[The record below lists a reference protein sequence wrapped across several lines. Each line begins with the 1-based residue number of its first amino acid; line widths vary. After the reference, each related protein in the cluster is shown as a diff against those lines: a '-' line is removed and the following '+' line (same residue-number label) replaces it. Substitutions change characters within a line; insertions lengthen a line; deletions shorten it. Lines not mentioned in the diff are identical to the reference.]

1 MEMDGNMQDFIIIG
15 HKAVTTGGFSLNDM
29 PGSAGR
35 MDILCRCI
43 NSVFF
48 LSHDLRRD
56 VQAHLLLLGESN
68 PPRVIRFN
76 GEKIRYLN
84 PDERSA
90 GALIKKALELDNIS
104 FTETRSTPGVWVRE
118 ADLITLLG
126 EFASDGRKIF
136 YFREDGEDLRH
147 INDGIKDGVFILG
160 DHLGLT
166 EDEEKLVLG
175 LSTGTISV
183 GPLSL
188 HADHC
193 IILILNE
200 LDRVMVG
207 QTER

>member
-1 MEMDGNMQDFIIIG
+1 MQDFIIIG

-56 VQAHLLLLGESN
+56 VQAHLLLLGDPN
-68 PPRVIRFN
+68 PPRIIRFN
-76 GEKIRYLN
+76 GEKLRYLN

-90 GALIKKALELDNIS
+90 GALIKKALELNNIS
-104 FTETRSTPGVWVRE
+104 SLEIRSTPGVWVRQ
-118 ADLITLLG
+118 ADLRTLLD
-126 EFASDGRKIF
+126 EFTGDGRKIF
-136 YFREDGEDLRH
+136 YFREDGEDLRN
-147 INDGIKDGVFILG
+147 ITEGIKDGVFILG

-166 EDEEKLVLG
+166 EEEENLVLEM
-175 LSTGTISV
+175 SAGTISV

-193 IILILNE
+193 IILIHNE
-200 LDRVMVG
+200 LDRVMID
-207 QTER
+207 QIQR

>member
-1 MEMDGNMQDFIIIG
+1 MKDFVIIG

-56 VQAHLLLLGESN
+56 VQAHLLLLGDPN
-68 PPRVIRFN
+68 PPRLIRFN
-76 GEKIRYLN
+76 GEQLRYLN

-90 GALIKKALELDNIS
+90 GALIKKALELNNIS
-104 FTETRSTPGVWVRE
+104 SRESRSTPGVWVRE
-118 ADLITLLG
+118 ADLQTLMA
-126 EFASDGRKIF
+126 EFVGDGRKIF
-136 YFREDGEDLRH
+136 YFREDGENIRN
-147 INDGIKDGVFILG
+147 IVQGIKGGVFILG

-166 EDEEKLVLG
+166 EEEESLILG
-175 LSTGTISV
+175 MSAGTISV

-193 IILILNE
+193 IILIHNE
-200 LDRVMVG
+200 LDRVMTG
-207 QTER
+207 

>member
-1 MEMDGNMQDFIIIG
+1 MQDFIIIG

-56 VQAHLLLLGESN
+56 VQAHLLLLGEPNS
-68 PPRVIRFN
+68 PRLIRFN
-76 GEKIRYLN
+76 GDKLRYLN

-104 FTETRSTPGVWVRE
+104 SLETRSTPGVWVRE
-118 ADLITLLG
+118 ADLRTLLD
-126 EFASDGRKIF
+126 EFAKDGRKIF
-136 YFREDGEDLRH
+136 YFREDGKDIRDSSE
-147 INDGIKDGVFILG
+147 GIKDGVFVLG

-166 EDEEKLVLG
+166 EEEEQLVLG
-175 LSTGTISV
+175 MSAGTISV

-193 IILILNE
+193 IILIHNE
-200 LDRVMVG
+200 LDRFIA
-207 QTER
+207 TKIER

>member
-1 MEMDGNMQDFIIIG
+1 MQDFIIIG

-56 VQAHLLLLGESN
+56 VQAHLLLLGEPA

-104 FTETRSTPGVWVRE
+104 SAETRSTPGVWIRE
-118 ADLITLLG
+118 ADLDTLMR
-126 EFASDGRKIF
+126 EFAIDGRDIF
-136 YFREDGEDLRH
+136 YFREDGEDIRH
-147 INDGIKDGVFILG
+147 ITSEIKDGVFILG

-166 EDEEKLVLG
+166 EDEEKLVTEV
-175 LSTGTISV
+175 STGTISV

-193 IILILNE
+193 ITLILNE
-200 LDRVMVG
+200 LDRSMFG

>member
-1 MEMDGNMQDFIIIG
+1 MDENMQDFIIIG

-56 VQAHLLLLGESN
+56 VQAHLLLLGEPN

-76 GEKIRYLN
+76 GEKLRYLN

-90 GALIKKALELDNIS
+90 GALIKKALDIGAIS
-104 FTETRSTPGVWVRE
+104 SIETRSTPGVWIRE
-118 ADLITLLG
+118 TDLSTMLS
-126 EFASDGRKIF
+126 EFSSDGRKIF
-136 YFREDGEDLRH
+136 YFREDGEDIRSTSEGL
-147 INDGIKDGVFILG
+147 KDGVFILG

-166 EDEEKLVLG
+166 EDEEKLVMG
-175 LSTGTISV
+175 LSAGTISV

-193 IILILNE
+193 IILIHNE
-200 LDRVMVG
+200 LDRVAFG
-207 QTER
+207 QIQR

>member
-1 MEMDGNMQDFIIIG
+1 MQDFIIIG

-56 VQAHLLLLGESN
+56 VQAHLLLLGDPN

-76 GEKIRYLN
+76 GEKLRYLN

-90 GALIKKALELDNIS
+90 GALIKKALELNNIS
-104 FTETRSTPGVWVRE
+104 SLETRSTPGVWVRQ
-118 ADLITLLG
+118 ADLRTLLD
-126 EFASDGRKIF
+126 EFTGDGRKIF
-136 YFREDGEDLRH
+136 YFREDGEDIRN
-147 INDGIKDGVFILG
+147 IAKGIKDGVFILG
-160 DHLGLT
+160 DHLGLMEEE
-166 EDEEKLVLG
+166 EDLVLG
-175 LSTGTISV
+175 MSAGTISV

-193 IILILNE
+193 IILIHNE
-200 LDRVMVG
+200 LDRVMIG
-207 QTER
+207 QIQR

>member
-1 MEMDGNMQDFIIIG
+1 MKDFIIIG

-56 VQAHLLLLGESN
+56 VQVHLLLLGEPT

-76 GEKIRYLN
+76 GEKLRYLN

-104 FTETRSTPGVWVRE
+104 STEIRSTPGVWVRE
-118 ADLITLLG
+118 ADLNTLLG
-126 EFASDGRKIF
+126 EFTADGRKIF
-136 YFREDGEDLRH
+136 YFREDGEDIRH
-147 INDGIKDGVFILG
+147 IDGGIKDGVFILG

-166 EDEEKLVLG
+166 EDEEKLVFG
-175 LSTGTISV
+175 MSAGTISV

-193 IILILNE
+193 IILIHNE
-200 LDRVMVG
+200 LDRIMIG
-207 QTER
+207 GTER

>member
-1 MEMDGNMQDFIIIG
+1 MQDFIIIG
-15 HKAVTTGGFSLNDM
+15 HKAVTMGGFSLNDM

-56 VQAHLLLLGESN
+56 VQAHLLLLGEPNS
-68 PPRVIRFN
+68 PRLIRFN
-76 GEKIRYLN
+76 GEKLRYLN

-90 GALIKKALELDNIS
+90 GALIKKALELNNIS
-104 FTETRSTPGVWVRE
+104 SLETRSTPGVWVRE
-118 ADLITLLG
+118 ADLQTLLD
-126 EFASDGRKIF
+126 EFARDGRKIF
-136 YFREDGEDLRH
+136 YLREDGEDIRH
-147 INDGIKDGVFILG
+147 IAEGTKDSVFVLG

-166 EDEEKLVLG
+166 GDEENLVLEM
-175 LSTGTISV
+175 SAGTISL

-193 IILILNE
+193 IILIHNE
-200 LDRVMVG
+200 LDRLTTS
-207 QTER
+207 QIER

>member
-1 MEMDGNMQDFIIIG
+1 MQDFIIIG

-56 VQAHLLLLGESN
+56 VQAHLLLLGEPNS
-68 PPRVIRFN
+68 PRVIRFN
-76 GEKIRYLN
+76 GEKLRYLN

-104 FTETRSTPGVWVRE
+104 SLETRSTPGVWVRE
-118 ADLITLLG
+118 ADLSILLD
-126 EFASDGRKIF
+126 EFIRDGRKIF
-136 YFREDGEDLRH
+136 YFREDGEDIRYMAEK
-147 INDGIKDGVFILG
+147 IKDGVFILG

-166 EDEEKLVLG
+166 EDEENLVLG
-175 LSTGTISV
+175 MSAGTISV

-193 IILILNE
+193 IILINNE
-200 LDRVMVG
+200 LDRIMAG
-207 QTER
+207 QIER